1 MFPEYPLYI
10 NFGQVC
16 GGEYSSM
23 GLINEPKA
31 ICSSENTAQTL
42 SVKERSKPQSLNLGL
57 FSGLDD

>member
-1 MFPEYPLYI
+1 
-10 NFGQVC
+10 
-16 GGEYSSM
+16 M